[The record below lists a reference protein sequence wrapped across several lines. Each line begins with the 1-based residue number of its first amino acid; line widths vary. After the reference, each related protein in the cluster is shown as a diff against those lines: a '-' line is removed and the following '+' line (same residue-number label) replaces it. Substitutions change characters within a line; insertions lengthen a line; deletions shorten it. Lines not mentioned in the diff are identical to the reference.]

1 MMMPFQD
8 VKHVVL
14 DEVQNYRSENGDWLQ
29 KARTL
34 ALQHYRDRD
43 QGYQDFGLVVDDDSK
58 LDGSSSDSDSEM
70 EEPDPTSC
78 SPPTTESSVQLKNDK
93 DERSTRDITS
103 ESDSGSEIDRFE
115 SRISKPGDTDRVNS
129 GPGSLWIFI
138 DKNQVNHG
146 YPTGIPDEI
155 HQNPCFYLTKV
166 IRNSKQISNCAKTY
180 LSDNSARQIEM
191 GHDFDGEKPIFKRY
205 SRGEEM
211 AALKEVLL
219 SLFKEGYSERDIAIL
234 YSKED
239 CIPKRQDLCSQ
250 MRLPEVVDAE
260 GNDSECLLV
269 STFRKYSGL
278 ERPVVILVNI
288 TASLPH
294 RSSPTASIYCAITRA
309 MVKVISLDERKERKR
324 RHQRN

>member
-1 MMMPFQD
+1 MMMSFPD

-14 DEVQNYRSENGDWLQ
+14 DEVQNYRRENGDWLQ

-34 ALQHYRDRD
+34 ALQHCRDRD
-43 QGYQDFGLVVDDDSK
+43 QGHQDSGLVLDYDSK
-58 LDGSSSDSDSEM
+58 LDGISSDSDSEM
-70 EEPDPTSC
+70 EESDPTSY
-78 SPPTTESSVQLKNDK
+78 SPPTAESSVHLKNDK
-93 DERSTRDITS
+93 DEGSTRDTTS
-103 ESDSGSEIDRFE
+103 ESDSGSELDRFE
-115 SRISKPGDTDRVNS
+115 CRISKPSDTDRVNS
-129 GPGSLWIFI
+129 GQGFLWIFI

-146 YPTGIPDEI
+146 YPTGIPNEI
-155 HQNPCFYLTKV
+155 HQHPSFYLTKV
-166 IRNSKQISNCAKTY
+166 IRNSKQISNWAKSY

-211 AALKEVLL
+211 ASLKEVLL

-288 TASLPH
+288 IASLPY

-309 MVKVISLDERKERKR
+309 MVKVISLEQRKERKR
-324 RHQRN
+324 KHQRN